1 LFGGVTVPDA
11 LEGEEHEL
19 QYLSSY
25 EPHKTL
31 GHYKEPAGTQKEQ
44 FRKLQEKSTE
54 LTKFLWS
61 THLTREES
69 WTFYFAIYLLSMSC
83 PLANSYFKERQLHKI
98 QRKAMNIIFERC
110 GYNRNTK
117 RELLYG
123 PLDLGGSNF

>member
-1 LFGGVTVPDA
+1 MFGGVTVPDA

-54 LTKFLWS
+54 LTKFLW
-61 THLTREES
+61 TV
-69 WTFYFAIYLLSMSC
+69 YFAIYLLSMSC